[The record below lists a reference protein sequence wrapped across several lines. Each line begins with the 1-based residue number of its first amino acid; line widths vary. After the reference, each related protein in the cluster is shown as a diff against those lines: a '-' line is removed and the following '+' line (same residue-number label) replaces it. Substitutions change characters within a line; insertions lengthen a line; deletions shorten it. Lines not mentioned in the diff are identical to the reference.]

1 MHTLVLP
8 LMVGTVGDVPTVTA
22 LLPLLLPQVLVMVK
36 VTLPD
41 TAVLLHVVVM
51 LLVP

>member
-1 MHTLVLP
+1 VLP
-8 LMVGTVGDVPTVTA
+8 LTVGTVGADPTTTAKEPEFAPQLPLTVT
-22 LLPLLLPQVLVMVK
+22 L
-36 VTLPD
+36 TFPD